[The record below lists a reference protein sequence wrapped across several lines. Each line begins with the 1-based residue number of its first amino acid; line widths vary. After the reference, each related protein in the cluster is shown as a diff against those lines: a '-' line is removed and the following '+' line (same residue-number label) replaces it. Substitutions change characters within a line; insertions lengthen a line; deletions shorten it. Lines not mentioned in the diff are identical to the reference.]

1 MKKLIINADDLG
13 FSEEIN
19 EAVRKCFETE
29 AITGAS
35 IMACGSYF
43 DEACRMLNGLGKQQ
57 IGVHLTLTGGLIP
70 VSGSKTLIGT
80 LLGGVDTFVSAY
92 KDFAKL
98 LVCGNVAKEEI
109 FIELENQ
116 LKKVTD
122 AGFVITHLDSHEHI
136 HMFPVVLE
144 VVIKLAKKYNVPY
157 IRMPFEKFRV
167 VSKEFKIKDF
177 FRFMALRAFTLGE
190 KKNLKKNNLSFND
203 AFLGHFHSGRINQSI
218 LSFMLRT
225 LSEGVTELAVHPAV
239 ESETFIKEFP
249 WYQNA
254 PQELNVLL
262 NTQWKQTA
270 ESDNIRLISHA
281 EMTMKRCHP
290 PEGGDL

>member
-13 FSEEIN
+13 FSEAIN

-35 IMACGSYF
+35 IMPCGSYF
-43 DEACRMLNGLGKQQ
+43 DEACRMLNSLGKQQ

-70 VSGSKTLIGT
+70 ASGSKALIGT
-80 LLGGVDTFVSAY
+80 LLGGEGTFVSEY

-136 HMFPVVLE
+136 HMFPVVLD

-177 FRFMALRAFTLGE
+177 LRFMALRAFTLGE
-190 KKNLKKNNLSFND
+190 KKNLKKNNIAHND

-239 ESETFIKEFP
+239 ESESFIKESP
-249 WYQNA
+249 WYKNA
-254 PQELNVLL
+254 STEFDALL
-262 NTQWKQTA
+262 
-270 ESDNIRLISHA
+270 SDDFKEIIKSEKIQLISHPA
-281 EMTMKRCHP
+281 TAKP
-290 PEGGDL
+290 KTTL